1 MQRQAHKKGRIA
13 AVVSATAAAL
23 LLLGALA
30 APPIAAQVV
39 TVHDEASAL
48 RVSQS
53 AIGKPVRDHAF
64 VNADRETIT
73 LDSFRGK
80 PLIVNL
86 IYTSCDHTCPL
97 VVQTLARAVEVAQDA
112 FGEDSFHVV
121 TVGFDPRYDK
131 PARMRSYARAQ
142 GIDLPNWQFLSATPA
157 TIDALVE
164 DVGFVFYPSPRGF
177 EHLAQTTILDDQG
190 VVYRHL
196 YGAEFTPPGLVEPMK
211 DLIFGRKGNFT
222 SISGLVNRVR
232 LFCTI
237 YDPSRDRYRFDYSVI
252 VGAVIGFISLTG
264 IAVVVVRAWRRT
276 APKQRRA

>member
-1 MQRQAHKKGRIA
+1 MFLQTHRASHI
-13 AVVSATAAAL
+13 ATAGLAMVTAL
-23 LLLGALA
+23 QLLGMLA
-30 APPIAAQVV
+30 APRAMAQVV
-39 TVHDEASAL
+39 AVQDEAAAL

-53 AIGKPVRDHAF
+53 SIGKPVRDHAF
-64 VNADRETIT
+64 VNADREPVR
-73 LDSFRGK
+73 LESFRGK

-97 VVQTLARAVEVAQDA
+97 VVQTLARAVEVAQGT
-112 FGEDSFHVV
+112 FGNDSFNVV

-142 GIDLPNWQFLSATPA
+142 GIDLPNWQFLSATSV

-211 DLIFGRKGNFT
+211 DLIFGRKGNF
-222 SISGLVNRVR
+222 SSLSGLVNKVR

-237 YDPSRDRYRFDYSVI
+237 YDPSRDQYRFDYSVI
-252 VGAVIGFISLTG
+252 IGTVIGFISLSG
-264 IAVVVVRAWRRT
+264 IAIFLIHAWRRT